1 MTTTRIFAGAICGLG
16 ALFLAA
22 ASPAAADDR
31 QTGGPTI
38 LDEASPDAI
47 IAALESAGFEAE
59 IGKEDDGDPKISSTD
74 KGQPFGVHFYGCK
87 EHEHCTYVQFTQG
100 WNLKKGITLD
110 KIDKWNNDNVWG
122 QAYRDD
128 EKDPWLALTVNF
140 KGGVTPDYLDD
151 MIEWWSVIVDDYETA
166 IGWDKD

>member
-1 MTTTRIFAGAICGLG
+1 MTMHACRGAAFGMG
-16 ALFLAA
+16 ALLLAA
-22 ASPAAADDR
+22 AAPAAAEDR

-47 IAALESAGFEAE
+47 IAALERGGFEAE
-59 IGKEDDGDPKISSTD
+59 IGKEDDGDPKINSTD
-74 KGQPFGVHFYGCK
+74 KSQPFGIHFYGCEK
-87 EHEHCTYVQFTQG
+87 HDHCKYVQFTQG

-122 QAYRDD
+122 QAYRDN

-140 KGGVTPDYLDD
+140 EGGVTPDYLDN
-151 MIEWWSVIVDDYETA
+151 MIDWWAIIVEDYEKE